1 MYLLQHLPDFFL
13 PLLKYYYVQYHFH
26 CGFCVPNLLR
36 LYARGLFFIMPSYL
50 NDSLAGYKILP
61 LISFSSLLWK
71 YYFSVVCWNIWHQSD
86 SSSLTEIF
94 FHSSLTTIRIFSL
107 VFLISTIAWS
117 INVGPGWRCNKLCA
131 PTPGPPAP
139 LRLPLAALGTPDC
152 CLTCQDTAHLP
163 YQLSL
168 SVLPYFHCSFG
179 CRVLGLSFSPA
190 SSLPRAPRHHL
201 MASFSPLPQ
210 LLPWT
215 PGVHSSCPLDTSTRT
230 ASQTDQSSW
239 RPACISSCLPSL

>member
-1 MYLLQHLPDFFL
+1 MYLLQHLLDFFL

-36 LYARGLFFIMPSYL
+36 LYARGHFFIMPSYL

-71 YYFSVVCWNIWHQSD
+71 YYFSVVCWNMWHQSD

-117 INVGPGWRCNKLCA
+117 GRTIFFISCLWQSAGPFN
-131 PTPGPPAP
+131 
-139 LRLPLAALGTPDC
+139 LRFFISLFLFWEIYLHYFFNYFS
-152 CLTCQDTAHLP
+152 L
-163 YQLSL
+163 LSI
-168 SVLPYFHCSFG
+168 F
-179 CRVLGLSFSPA
+179 LSF
-190 SSLPRAPRHHL
+190 L
-201 MASFSPLPQ
+201 SFWDSN
-210 LLPWT
+210 
-215 PGVHSSCPLDTSTRT
+215 
-230 ASQTDQSSW
+230 
-239 RPACISSCLPSL
+239 